1 MGGNEH
7 RSGGAQVNGSARA
20 SHHLAGT
27 LLLLMSA
34 MVVGYVATAPV
45 SRAAA
50 HPAEAAAPV
59 PVSVTVPAAAASAA
73 PTAPPPPAPQPAP
86 QTAPGPSPTAAPRAT
101 TPAAPPPQAAAEPA
115 AAPAAA
121 PQPSAAAARPAR
133 RLIGVVGDSLSFSVA
148 GLLGPRLEAVGLAP
162 LVDVVPGRRIPVAN
176 TNPVASA
183 GVDAAEGVAAFHP
196 SLWIV
201 QLGTNDVFFE
211 QPDRDHYAALIA
223 AMLDQT
229 GRDVP
234 VVWVN
239 VWRKDRA
246 TASRLFD
253 EVLQQTALVDPHLH
267 VADWATV
274 ARSEPVLGADGVHL
288 DQAGEQRFIDTIMN
302 TASLALLAG

>member
-1 MGGNEH
+1 
-7 RSGGAQVNGSARA
+7 
-20 SHHLAGT
+20 
-27 LLLLMSA
+27 
-34 MVVGYVATAPV
+34 MVVAYVATAPV

-50 HPAEAAAPV
+50 HPAAATPV
-59 PVSVTVPAAAASAA
+59 PVSATVPAAAAISPAA
-73 PTAPPPPAPQPAP
+73 TATPPPAPRPTPASSP
-86 QTAPGPSPTAAPRAT
+86 TPTAASRAT
-101 TPAAPPPQAAAEPA
+101 APVAAPPPAVATPAAPKSS
-115 AAPAAA
+115 APSS
-121 PQPSAAAARPAR
+121 PPAR

-162 LVDVVPGRRIPVAN
+162 LIDVVPGRRIPVAN

-183 GVDAAEGVAAFHP
+183 GVDAAKGVAAFHP

-223 AMLDQT
+223 AILDQT

-274 ARSEPVLGADGVHL
+274 ARTEPVLGADGVHL
-288 DQAGEQRFIDTIMN
+288 DRAGVPRFTDTIMN